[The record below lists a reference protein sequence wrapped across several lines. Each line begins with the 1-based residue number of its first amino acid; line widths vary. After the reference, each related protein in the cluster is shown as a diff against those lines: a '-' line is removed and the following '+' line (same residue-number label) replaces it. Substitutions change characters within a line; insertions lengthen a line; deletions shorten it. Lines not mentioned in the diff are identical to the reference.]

1 MAKFKKFQDTRKIW
15 MFNTLIFLLLV
26 LPVIAL
32 SIYVYFAAEREFTKA
47 VLARREALSA
57 LASTIVQER
66 FERLT
71 DISLSFATRVQFR
84 QLIGDKKWDQAI
96 KILESAPKDFP
107 YVERVFL
114 ADPNGNLLT
123 DFPALPGV
131 RGRSFADRDWY
142 KGVIST
148 QGPYISNV
156 YKRAAQPQYN
166 VVAVATPIK
175 EAETK
180 KIIGILVLQVKL
192 DTILEWTKN
201 IKVGERGFIYVV
213 DRNGIVAA
221 HPSFSP
227 QGETIDFSSVAEIK
241 KALSDGKGV
250 EVLYNE
256 IDREERVV
264 AFETVP
270 RYGWI
275 VVAAEP
281 SKYAFAQRDRDLR
294 TTVIIFS
301 VISLVNAFLIYF
313 ILRTVAKLRSSEANL
328 ASANDRLKDLDRL
341 KDDFVSIASHELRT
355 PMTAIKGFVS
365 MILDGDYGPVST
377 SLKEPLKDIGISTQ
391 RLIDLVNDLLNVS
404 RIQAGRLKHELS
416 EFSMNEIVKEVV
428 ASLQPIAK
436 SKNLELLT
444 GEIPNNLVQADLNH
458 VKQVINNLVGNSLK
472 FTKRGSIKLSGVID
486 KDMCKI
492 YVEDTGIGISLDDQK
507 KLFGKFAQLNQN
519 MGNTGT
525 GLGLYIS
532 REIIR
537 KLGGDMW
544 LEKSEVGKGS
554 TFCFTLP
561 LVNTKKA
568 SVVKDQ
574 IGNERLINTDQKE
587 LS

>member
-1 MAKFKKFQDTRKIW
+1 MAEFKKFQDTRKIW
-15 MFNTLIFLLLV
+15 IFNILIFLLLV
-26 LPVIAL
+26 LPVIVL
-32 SIYVYFAAEREFTKA
+32 SIYVYFAAEKEFTKA

-66 FERLT
+66 FEKLT

-84 QLIGDKKWDQAI
+84 QFVRDKKWDQAI
-96 KILESAPKDFP
+96 KSLESAPKDFP
-107 YVERVFL
+107 YVERVFI
-114 ADPNGNLLT
+114 ADPNGNLLI

-131 RGRSFADRDWY
+131 RGRNFADRDWY
-142 KGVIST
+142 KGVVST

-166 VVAVATPIK
+166 VIAVAVPIK

-180 KIIGILVLQVKL
+180 KLIGILVLQVKL

-201 IKVGERGFIYVV
+201 IKVGEKGFIYVV

-221 HPSFSP
+221 HPSYSP
-227 QGETIDFSSVAEIK
+227 QGDTIDFSNVAEIK
-241 KALSDGKGV
+241 KAFLGSKGV

-256 IDREERVV
+256 IDREERIV
-264 AFETVP
+264 AFEMIS

-281 SKYAFAQRDRDLR
+281 SKYAFAQRDRDLK
-294 TTVIIFS
+294 TTVVIFS

-313 ILRTVAKLRSSEANL
+313 ILRTVAKLRRSEANL
-328 ASANDRLKDLDRL
+328 ARANDRLKDLDRM
-341 KDDFVSIASHELRT
+341 KDDFISIASHELRT

-416 EFSMNEIVKEVV
+416 EFSMNETVKEVV
-428 ASLQPIAK
+428 SSLQPIAK
-436 SKNLELLT
+436 SKNLKLFT
-444 GEIPNNLVQADLNH
+444 DKIPGNLVQGDVNH
-458 VKQVINNLVGNSLK
+458 VRQILNNLIGNSLK
-472 FTKRGSIKLSGVID
+472 FTTKGSIKVSGTVD
-486 KDMCKI
+486 KEMIKI
-492 YVEDTGIGISLDDQK
+492 CVADTGIGISVNDQQ

-519 MGNTGT
+519 LGNTGT

-532 REIIR
+532 KEIIR
-537 KLGGDMW
+537 KLGGDVW
-544 LEKSEVGKGS
+544 LEESSVNKGS

-561 LVNTKKA
+561 LANTKKA
-568 SVVKDQ
+568 DIVKDE
-574 IGNERLINTDQKE
+574 IAHERLIKTDQKE